1 MLKHLAC
8 IMDGNRR
15 WAKKR
20 SLVPW
25 RGHRE
30 GLEAIQRAID
40 FCLEKDIP
48 YLSLYTFSLENF
60 GRSDQ
65 EKNYLFGV
73 LAQEFERTKLDNL
86 INQGVRIC
94 FIGDRN
100 YFPKNVVNLC
110 ENMERKTA
118 HCDAL
123 HLNLLFCYGA
133 RQEIVDSVQRI
144 VRDSKEG
151 RLSEEGISEEL
162 FNRYLWTNGI
172 PDPDMIIRTGGLAR
186 LSNFLL
192 YQAAYSELYFLDCLW
207 PEITKEHLEKA
218 LENFNNRQ
226 RNFGK

>member
-20 SLVPW
+20 GLVPW

-30 GLEAIQRAID
+30 GLEALQRVID

-48 YLSLYTFSLENF
+48 YLSLYTFSLENL
-60 GRSDQ
+60 GRSEQ

-86 INQGVRIC
+86 INQGVHVR

-110 ENMERKTA
+110 ENMERKTT

-123 HLNLLFCYGA
+123 NLNLLFCYGA
-133 RQEIVDSVQRI
+133 RQEIIDSVQRI
-144 VRDSKEG
+144 VHDSKEG
-151 RLSEEGISEEL
+151 RLSEESISEEL
-162 FNRYLWTNGI
+162 FSRYLWTSGI

-192 YQAAYSELYFLDCLW
+192 YQSAYSELYFLDCLW